1 MPNVRQHMTNSLNIT
16 GLSGNIKNIYAPS
29 AEERS
34 KFGWDEN
41 QFTNKQLFVSYD
53 SSKATKAP
61 NLKREGG
68 GDKEIL

>member
-1 MPNVRQHMTNSLNIT
+1 MPNARQHLTKSLNIT

-41 QFTNKQLFVSYD
+41 QFTNK
-53 SSKATKAP
+53 
-61 NLKREGG
+61 
-68 GDKEIL
+68 

>member
-1 MPNVRQHMTNSLNIT
+1 MPNARQHLTKSLNIT

-41 QFTNKQLFVSYD
+41 QFTNKQLFVSYN

-61 NLKREGG
+61 N
-68 GDKEIL
+68 

>member
-1 MPNVRQHMTNSLNIT
+1 MPNARQHMTKSLNI
-16 GLSGNIKNIYAPS
+16 SGNIKNIYAPS

-41 QFTNKQLFVSYD
+41 QFTNKQLFISYD

-61 NLKREGG
+61 NLKKGGG